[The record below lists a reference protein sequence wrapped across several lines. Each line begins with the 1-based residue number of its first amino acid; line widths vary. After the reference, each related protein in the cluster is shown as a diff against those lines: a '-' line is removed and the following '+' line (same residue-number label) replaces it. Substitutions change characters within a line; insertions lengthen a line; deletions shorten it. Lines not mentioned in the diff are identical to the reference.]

1 MVYRIKI
8 MLMSDILKFQIPRK
22 EVVLVQPSPLDQF
35 LIEEI
40 HNDPERPPVI
50 HFCNDV
56 SMLFNQERLTREMGY
71 ILEDMV
77 SRLRTSDLS
86 DNFSHLSDDEIIDTV
101 KSRYIQAPSEL
112 ISWSKYI
119 MANMDSLSEEAK
131 QEVVETLGGAS
142 SDPKQEPSNSE

>member
-1 MVYRIKI
+1 
-8 MLMSDILKFQIPRK
+8 MSDILKFQVPRK
-22 EVVLVQPSPLDQF
+22 EVVLVQSSPLDQF

-40 HNDPERPPVI
+40 HNDPKRPPVI

-56 SMLFNQERLTREMGY
+56 SMLFNQERLSREMGY

-119 MANMDSLSEEAK
+119 MANMDSLSEESK
-131 QEVVETLGGAS
+131 QEVVETLGGVS
-142 SDPKQEPSNSE
+142 SDSKQEPSNSE